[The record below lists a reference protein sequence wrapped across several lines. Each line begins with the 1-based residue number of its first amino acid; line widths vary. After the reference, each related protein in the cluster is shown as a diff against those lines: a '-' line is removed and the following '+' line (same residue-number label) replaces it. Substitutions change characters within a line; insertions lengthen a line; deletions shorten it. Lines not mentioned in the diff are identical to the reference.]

1 MAEYTVQDYREAAQ
15 RALDAGNIKAAE
27 ELAQAGIRL
36 QKSEAASKKEDR
48 GIMDVLRENIIG
60 EGEIDT
66 FGERVGEAIGA
77 AGSGALRGVRGLLE
91 LPETVGSLARMGYQY
106 ARGEDIE
113 PLPEKT
119 VAGEAFTDLYGGLA
133 SAVGADPSRM
143 EYRGETEAGK
153 FAGKVGEFLP
163 FAGRRVAQY
172 ALAPVVAGMAGE
184 KAAKELG
191 FGETGQAVG
200 EIAGMLTG
208 PAAYGGALRAGA
220 RAISPYAGAD
230 EARLAA
236 AKSLEEKGVSVTSG
250 QKVGSEALQ
259 RKEMLTGKGQEMR
272 SGQIEEF
279 TAAVMKDIGSTSSR
293 ATADALNEAQNRIG
307 GQMNEALKGVELRPN
322 VSELFD
328 FSDAA
333 KFYRKTKPT
342 GQDAKEAGDMFNK
355 INKAFVNSASTGKPV
370 DIDQY
375 RSFRSQ
381 LSKGTVSSS
390 EPIRETSKRMLEA
403 LDGAMDRALIGLGR
417 ESDIQ
422 KLNQARAKYRDYLA
436 IEKSVSKG
444 GETAAS
450 GLITPQA
457 LGAAL
462 RSQGSRAYVQERRG
476 DLGALARAGEQVS
489 VVPKTSGTAENMK
502 QLLGVLKAGSS
513 AHVVG
518 SIASSIGLPYGVGA
532 ALGAIGPAT
541 FDRLIMTKKGQQY
554 LANQMVKSSEGTI
567 TPEYARGIVATLAAQ
582 MQTEPQGQ

>member
-1 MAEYTVQDYREAAQ
+1 MATFQITAPDGKKYKVTGETAEGAHAALMQ
-15 RALDAGNIKAAE
+15 MLGAE
-27 ELAQAGIRL
+27 G
-36 QKSEAASKKEDR
+36 KKDR
-48 GIMDVLRENIIG
+48 GIMDVLRENIVG
-60 EGEIDT
+60 EGEVDT
-66 FGERVGEAIGA
+66 IGERVGEAIGA
-77 AGSGALRGVRGLLE
+77 AGAGALRGVRGLLE

-106 ARGEDIE
+106 ARGEDVQ
-113 PLPEKT
+113 PMPEKT

-133 SAVGADPSRM
+133 SAVGADPSQI
-143 EYRGETEAGK
+143 EYRGDTGTGK

-191 FGETGQAVG
+191 FDETGQAIG
-200 EIAGMLTG
+200 EVAGMLAG

-236 AKSLEEKGVSVTSG
+236 AKTLEQKGVSVTAG
-250 QKVGSEALQ
+250 QKVGSEGLQ
-259 RKEMLTGKGQEMR
+259 RKEMLTGRGQEMR

-279 TAAVMKDIGSTSSR
+279 TAAVMKDIGSTSPR
-293 ATADALNEAQNRIG
+293 ATADALNEAQTRIG
-307 GQMNEALKGVELRPN
+307 GQINEALKGVELRPN

-355 INKAFVNSASTGKPV
+355 INKAFVNAASTGKPIDV
-370 DIDQY
+370 DQY
-375 RSFRSQ
+375 RAFRSQ
-381 LSKGTVSSS
+381 LSKGTISSS
-390 EPIRETSKRMLEA
+390 EPIRETSKRMLTVV
-403 LDGAMDRALIGLGR
+403 DGAMDRALTGLGR

-450 GLITPQA
+450 GLITPQS

-476 DLGALARAGEQVS
+476 DLGSLARAGEQVS
-489 VVPKTSGTAENMK
+489 VVPKTSGTTENMK
-502 QLLGVLKAGSS
+502 QFLGVLKAGSS

-518 SIASSIGLPYGVGA
+518 SMASSIGLPYGVGA

-554 LANQMVKSSEGTI
+554 LANQLVKSGNGSI
-567 TPEYARGIVATLAAQ
+567 APDYARKIIAALASQ
-582 MQTEPQGQ
+582 SQIEGQ

>member
-36 QKSEAASKKEDR
+36 QKSEAAFQKQDR
-48 GIMDVLRENIIG
+48 SIMDVLRENIVG
-60 EGEIDT
+60 EGEVDT

-77 AGSGALRGVRGLLE
+77 AGAGALRGVRGLLE

-106 ARGEDIE
+106 ARGEDVQ
-113 PLPEKT
+113 PMPEET
-119 VAGEAFTDLYGGLA
+119 VAGTAFTKAYGGLA
-133 SAVGADPSRM
+133 SAAGADPSRI
-143 EYRGETEAGK
+143 EYRGDTGTGK

-191 FGETGQAVG
+191 FDETGQAIG
-200 EIAGMLTG
+200 EVAGMLTG
-208 PAAYGGALRAGA
+208 PAAYGATLRAGA

-236 AKSLEEKGVSVTSG
+236 AKALEQKGVSVTAG

-279 TAAVMKDIGSTSSR
+279 TAAVMKDIGSTSPK
-293 ATADALNEAQNRIG
+293 ATADALQEAQSRIG
-307 GQMNEALKGVELRPN
+307 GQINEATSGVKIRPTGDDLLPARN
-322 VSELFD
+322 AMNFFNKAKPVGDEAK
-328 FSDAA
+328 DAA
-333 KFYRKTKPT
+333 SIFKDVNKTLVNASAKGKF
-342 GQDAKEAGDMFNK
+342 
-355 INKAFVNSASTGKPV
+355 
-370 DIDQY
+370 IDGAQY
-375 RSFRSQ
+375 RAIRQ
-381 LSKGTVSSS
+381 KLSKATISSD
-390 EPIRETSKRMLEA
+390 EATRETAKKMLGVF
-403 LDGAMDRALIGLGR
+403 DNMMDRHLTSFGR
-417 ESDIQ
+417 AEDIQ
-422 KLNQARAKYRDYLA
+422 KLKNARAQYRDFLA
-436 IEKSVSKG
+436 VESSVSKG
-444 GETAAS
+444 GETAAA

-457 LGAAL
+457 LGSAL
-462 RSQGSRAYVQERRG
+462 RSQGKRAYVQERRG
-476 DLGALARAGEQVS
+476 DIGSLARAGEQVS

-502 QLLGVLKAGSS
+502 QLLGVLKAGGS
-513 AHVVG
+513 AHLAGEV
-518 SIASSIGLPYGVGA
+518 AQSIGLPYGVGA
-532 ALGAIGPAT
+532 ALGAVGPAT

-554 LANQMVKSSEGTI
+554 LANQMVKNSEGTI

>member
-36 QKSEAASKKEDR
+36 QNSEAASQKEDR
-48 GIMDVLRENIIG
+48 GIMDVLRENIVG
-60 EGEIDT
+60 EGEVDT
-66 FGERVGEAIGA
+66 IGERVGEAIGA
-77 AGSGALRGVRGLLE
+77 AGAGALRGVRGLLE

-106 ARGEDIE
+106 ARGQDVQ
-113 PLPEKT
+113 PMPEET
-119 VAGEAFTDLYGGLA
+119 VAGKAFTDLYGGLA
-133 SAVGADPSRM
+133 SIVGADPSRI
-143 EYRGETEAGK
+143 EYRGDTGTGK

-184 KAAKELG
+184 KTAEELG
-191 FGETGQAVG
+191 FGETGQMIG
-200 EIAGMLTG
+200 EVAGMLAG

-220 RAISPYAGAD
+220 KAISPYGGAD

-236 AKSLEEKGVSVTSG
+236 AKTLEEAGVSVTAG

-279 TAAVMKDIGSTSSR
+279 TAAVMKDLGSTSPR
-293 ATADALNEAQNRIG
+293 ATADGLNEAQTRIG
-307 GQMNEALKGVELRPN
+307 SQINEALTGVELRPN
-322 VSELFD
+322 VSELFG

-342 GQDAKEAGDMFNK
+342 GQDAKEAGDMFSK
-355 INKAFVNSASTGKPV
+355 INKAFVNAASTGKPI

-381 LSKGTVSSS
+381 LSKGTISSS
-390 EPIRETSKRMLEA
+390 EPIRETSKRMLEVI
-403 LDGAMDRALIGLGR
+403 DGAMDRALTSLGR
-417 ESDIQ
+417 ESDIA

-436 IEKSVSKG
+436 VEKSVSKG
-444 GETAAS
+444 GEMAAS
-450 GLITPQA
+450 GLITPQS

-476 DLGALARAGEQVS
+476 DLGSLTRAGEQVS
-489 VVPKTSGTAENMK
+489 VVPKTSGTTENMK
-502 QLLGVLKAGSS
+502 QLLGAFRAGGS
-513 AHVVG
+513 AAVAG
-518 SIASSIGLPYGVGA
+518 SIASSMGLPYGVGA
-532 ALGAIGPAT
+532 TLGAIAPAT

-554 LANQMVKSSEGTI
+554 LANQIVKNSNGSI
-567 TPEYARGIVATLAAQ
+567 APDYANNIVAALAAQ
-582 MQTEPQGQ
+582 TQGEGQ